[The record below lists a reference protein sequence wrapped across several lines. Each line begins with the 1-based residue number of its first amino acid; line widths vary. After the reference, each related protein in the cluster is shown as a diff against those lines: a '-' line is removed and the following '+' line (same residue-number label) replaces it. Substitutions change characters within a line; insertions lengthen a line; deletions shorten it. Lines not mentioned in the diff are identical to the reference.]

1 LKRATRVSGILV
13 TPSGPLLVIRRE
25 RPGVSVYRI
34 LPGGSIEPGDGDL
47 EATVRREMREE
58 TGATPTDL
66 RLVAALEESEDYAE
80 PRLDHHSLLGSKAGP
95 KTSRLRRSSPRLA
108 RAVTSWR
115 TWTSTPEALDGA
127 NLLSRETRRLIQA
140 QAGDVWSMASK
151 TPASDVIAE
160 QIAYY
165 DAITATDASPQML
178 PSSAGG
184 STRPTS
190 SCSWRTCS
198 AGSPRRATTP

>member
-1 LKRATRVSGILV
+1 VRLKRATRVSGILV

-80 PRLDHHSLLGSKAGP
+80 PRLDHHF
-95 KTSRLRRSSPRLA
+95 LA
-108 RAVTSWR
+108 RIEGWSEDQR
-115 TWTSTPEALDGA
+115 TAPELTAPGPGGYFLEDLD
-127 NLLSRETRRLIQA
+127 L
-140 QAGDVWSMASK
+140 
-151 TPASDVIAE
+151 
-160 QIAYY
+160 
-165 DAITATDASPQML
+165 DA
-178 PSSAGG
+178 
-184 STRPTS
+184 
-190 SCSWRTCS
+190 
-198 AGSPRRATTP
+198 